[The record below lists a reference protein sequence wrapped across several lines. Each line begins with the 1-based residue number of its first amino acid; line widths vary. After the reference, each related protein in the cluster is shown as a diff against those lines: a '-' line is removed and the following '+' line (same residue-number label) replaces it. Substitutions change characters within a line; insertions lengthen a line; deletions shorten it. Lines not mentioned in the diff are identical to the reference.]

1 MTAIDASRARTRR
14 PRTGGGF
21 TLIELVAV
29 MLIVGILAGV
39 AAVTLSGTTGN
50 RSTMA
55 AKQLLRDLTF
65 ARQRAVATGAP
76 SWVVFDPGAG
86 VETWTVK
93 GEDPVSVATGYLDA
107 SPLTD
112 PATGQP
118 FVQTLDVGTFVGV
131 DLMTA
136 NFDLF
141 AIVGFDWLGQPWKY
155 DGFLESALLADGTV
169 TISGG
174 HTVTVEA
181 GTGHIA
187 HVGP

>member
-1 MTAIDASRARTRR
+1 M
-14 PRTGGGF
+14 GGGF
-21 TLIELVAV
+21 SLIELVAV
-29 MLIVGILAGV
+29 MLIVGILAG
-39 AAVTLSGTTGN
+39 AAVVSLSSTTNN

-65 ARQRAVATGAP
+65 ARQRAVATGTP
-76 SWVVFDPGAG
+76 SWIDFDPGVG

-93 GEDPVSVATGYLDA
+93 AEDPVSVPTGWSDA
-107 SPLTD
+107 SVLTD

-118 FVQTLDVGTFVGV
+118 FVQTLGVGSFAGVALSAAGFDTFQ
-131 DLMTA
+131 
-136 NFDLF
+136 
-141 AIVGFDWLGQPWKY
+141 IVGFDWMGQPWTY
-155 DGFLESALLADGTV
+155 DGGTELALVADGTI

-187 HVGP
+187 GP